1 MIAKVPGKEH
11 NRASAFQEGCMQGRD
26 VIIRYGDG
34 TEQTLPSVTAAVIH
48 LNISA
53 STIRKYGKSGKAVDT
68 KFGEVTIRI
77 VEKE

>member
-11 NRASAFQEGCMQGRD
+11 NRAFAFQEGCMQGRE

-68 KFGEVTIRI
+68 KFGEVTIKI
-77 VEKE
+77 VGKE

>member
-1 MIAKVPGKEH
+1 MRGH
-11 NRASAFQEGCMQGRD
+11 D

-34 TEQTLPSVTAAVIH
+34 TEQILPSVTAAVMH

-53 STIRKYGKSGKAVDT
+53 STIRKYAKSGKAVDT
-68 KFGEVTIRI
+68 KFGVVTISI

>member
-1 MIAKVPGKEH
+1 MRGH
-11 NRASAFQEGCMQGRD
+11 D
-26 VIIRYGDG
+26 VFIRYVDG
-34 TEQTLPSVTAAVIH
+34 SEQTLPSVNAAVIH

-68 KFGEVTIRI
+68 KFGEVTIKI

>member
-1 MIAKVPGKEH
+1 MIAKVPGEENIAGLLLFGGFMRGH
-11 NRASAFQEGCMQGRD
+11 D
-26 VIIRYGDG
+26 VIIRYGNG
-34 TEQTLPSVTAAVIH
+34 TEHKLPSVTAAVIH